1 MNEPVTRFGSAR
13 TIGRGM
19 RVAPALS
26 HGLGLTFGFAFLGTG
41 ARLVIPIL
49 IQQSIDHGLQPNQ
62 VRVSFIVML
71 GVIGACRR
79 LHRLVV
85 IRTRSSRL
93 QNRSTMHLLE
103 AGLEKMAEPDQ

>member
-26 HGLGLTFGFAFLGTG
+26 HGLSLTFGFAFLGTG

-49 IQQSIDHGLQPNQ
+49 IQQSIDHGPHSALMLSNENYRNLMQ
-62 VRVSFIVML
+62 SFEHDRNEGDV
-71 GVIGACRR
+71 
-79 LHRLVV
+79 
-85 IRTRSSRL
+85 
-93 QNRSTMHLLE
+93 
-103 AGLEKMAEPDQ
+103 

>member
-62 VRVSFIVML
+62 VRVSFIALNVGYNIANKQVHL
-71 GVIGACRR
+71 IVVVVV
-79 LHRLVV
+79 LVV
-85 IRTRSSRL
+85 VLVVVVVPTL
-93 QNRSTMHLLE
+93 VTTLPTN
-103 AGLEKMAEPDQ
+103 KEP

>member
-19 RVAPALS
+19 RAAPALS

-62 VRVSFIVML
+62 VRVSFIAML
-71 GVIGACRR
+71 GVIGACC
-79 LHRLVV
+79 VV
-85 IRTRSSRL
+85 ISSV
-93 QNRSTMHLLE
+93 SCIYGIGSKEEYSAM
-103 AGLEKMAEPDQ
+103 K